1 MKKKLAFGM
10 LLMLLGLTACGKKA
24 QITID
29 DGGVKTSVEVSVP
42 EKVEKILETADIKL
56 GEKDSTD
63 PAPDTEVQDATEIR
77 VLRMNHVKI
86 KIDGKE
92 EEVDYLGGTVKDL
105 LADRK
110 ISLTDAQTMNV
121 KESDPLKDGME
132 IVIESSYGVKIVC
145 DGKTQ
150 SVTATNGTVQEV
162 LTGNSIELGA
172 DDEVTP
178 SKDTHVTEGMEIV
191 VKRVSYKEEKETVEI
206 DFETKKEDDSSL
218 EKGTEKVKTEGV
230 KGEKTV
236 ESRIKL
242 VDGKEESREVIKE
255 EITKEPVDEIILVG
269 TKEKPAGK
277 QVVSKVAVPNCAD
290 GSHGYYEI
298 HYSDGSVEYV
308 EY

>member
-1 MKKKLAFGM
+1 MSKPGKIRTILSVAACKGTRALLRRTGRGGTAVPGDVAMKFARN
-10 LLMLLGLTACGKKA
+10 
-24 QITID
+24 
-29 DGGVKTSVEVSVP
+29 
-42 EKVEKILETADIKL
+42 ILEAV
-56 GEKDSTD
+56 S
-63 PAPDTEVQDATEIR
+63 
-77 VLRMNHVKI
+77 
-86 KIDGKE
+86 
-92 EEVDYLGGTVKDL
+92 
-105 LADRK
+105 
-110 ISLTDAQTMNV
+110 
-121 KESDPLKDGME
+121 
-132 IVIESSYGVKIVC
+132 
-145 DGKTQ
+145 
-150 SVTATNGTVQEV
+150 
-162 LTGNSIELGA
+162 
-172 DDEVTP
+172 
-178 SKDTHVTEGMEIV
+178 EGMEIV